1 MKSAVPGRLVATV
14 AISILALTGCQE
26 GQEPST
32 EASTPSAGTD
42 VDVPSRSTSPAP
54 ETRTAPSYT
63 DPSKADTYCEAI
75 ADLAQLNDE
84 AAEDDEEATIGQMGD
99 RLDLLV
105 SGTAHI
111 SKLAPNQAAEEEWK
125 AVSDDYSEAT
135 NLFKSSGG
143 QVSNTDFL
151 VLLSDA
157 TQTAN
162 STYRHQADSVKE
174 KCGVD
179 ITKLIAEE
187 KQ

>member
-1 MKSAVPGRLVATV
+1 MKSAVYGRLAAAA
-14 AISILALTGCQE
+14 AISMVVLTGCQKS
-26 GQEPST
+26 QEPST
-32 EASTPSAGTD
+32 EDSAPSTDAEADMPSQS
-42 VDVPSRSTSPAP
+42 PSLPPKTQA
-54 ETRTAPSYT
+54 APSYT

-75 ADLAQLNDE
+75 ADLVQLNEE
-84 AAEDDEEATIGQMGD
+84 AAEDDEEATISQMGA

-105 SGTAHI
+105 SGTARI
-111 SKLAPNQAAEEEWK
+111 SDLAPDHEAAEDWK

-162 STYRHQADSVKE
+162 FAYRHQADSVDE
-174 KCGVD
+174 DCGVD

-187 KQ
+187 E

>member
-1 MKSAVPGRLVATV
+1 MKSAVPGRLAAAV
-14 AISILALTGCQE
+14 AISILVLTGCQE
-26 GQEPST
+26 SQEPST
-32 EASTPSAGTD
+32 EASTPSADTE
-42 VDVPSRSTSPAP
+42 VDAPSQSPSP
-54 ETRTAPSYT
+54 PPDTQTAPSYT

-75 ADLAQLNDE
+75 ADLVQLNDE
-84 AAEDDEEATIGQMGD
+84 AAEDDEEATIGQMGA

-111 SKLAPNQAAEEEWK
+111 SELAPNRETESEWK

-162 STYRHQADSVKE
+162 TTYRHQADSVKE
-174 KCGVD
+174 ECGVD